1 MNKVWLFY
9 IKSFLITLGF
19 CGGGLILET
28 VAVEMNVEIKAFNRS
43 SLLLVYFEQNG
54 IVAQIAST
62 QLLSCTQFFI
72 YKNTDALCFSNK
84 SQVWLLFYFFYYKN
98 TIEYTKDQY
107 GIKTT
112 CKVNRIVCVVP

>member
-1 MNKVWLFY
+1 M
-9 IKSFLITLGF
+9 
-19 CGGGLILET
+19 ET

-84 SQVWLLFYFFYYKN
+84 SQVWLLFYFLL
-98 TIEYTKDQY
+98 YTKDQY

-112 CKVNRIVCVVP
+112 CKMNRIVCVVP

>member
-1 MNKVWLFY
+1 MKPLFCDVELIKKLYFALFVNKVWLFY

-84 SQVWLLFYFFYYKN
+84 SQVRLLFYFFYYKN
-98 TIEYTKDQY
+98 TI
-107 GIKTT
+107 
-112 CKVNRIVCVVP
+112 

>member
-19 CGGGLILET
+19 CGEGGGLILET

-62 QLLSCTQFFI
+62 QLLSCT
-72 YKNTDALCFSNK
+72 
-84 SQVWLLFYFFYYKN
+84 
-98 TIEYTKDQY
+98 
-107 GIKTT
+107 
-112 CKVNRIVCVVP
+112 